1 MASGTV
7 NAAKVVAEKSGLNFL
22 VKKTKDG
29 GSYVAKTYEKT
40 AENYIPGVAEAKDA
54 AKPLIDK
61 IDQQIAKNNEEFTE
75 GRTKPVTPTTETNKA
90 PGVDQTDNPYD
101 KEVKDKKG
109 SDGGG
114 SSDDR
119 TTDDT
124 DTGSDT
130 KSRKDKTGNTDNLDA
145 EIAAG
150 KAAENEAAKK
160 AVSKKNDPKKDTDK
174 KQTGKK
180 DDNE

>member
-1 MASGTV
+1 VASGTV

-22 VKKTKDG
+22 VKKTKDV
-29 GSYVAKTYEKT
+29 GSYVEKTYEKT
-40 AENYIPGVAEAKDA
+40 AEDYIPGVAEAKDA
-54 AKPLIDK
+54 AKPLIDE
-61 IDQQIAKNNEEFTE
+61 IDQQIAKNNESSTAD
-75 GRTKPVTPTTETNKA
+75 RTKPVTPTTETNKSS
-90 PGVDQTDNPYD
+90 GVDQTDNPYD
-101 KEVKDKKG
+101 TEVKDKKG

-119 TTDDT
+119 TTDGT
-124 DTGSDT
+124 DTSSDT
-130 KSRKDKTGNTDNLDA
+130 KYKKDKTGNTDNLDA

-160 AVSKKNDPKKDTDK
+160 AGSKKDETKKDTNK

-180 DDNE
+180 DDN